1 VEFHFGTG
9 AESDIKT
16 TINMPDNLQSP
27 KIVIRLVQPLDHL
40 GDTFWMDNHHVYSNT
55 R

>member
-9 AESDIKT
+9 AGSDIKT

-27 KIVIRLVQPLDHL
+27 KISIRLVQPLDQL
-40 GDTFWMDNHHVYSNT
+40 GDTFWMDNYHVYSNT